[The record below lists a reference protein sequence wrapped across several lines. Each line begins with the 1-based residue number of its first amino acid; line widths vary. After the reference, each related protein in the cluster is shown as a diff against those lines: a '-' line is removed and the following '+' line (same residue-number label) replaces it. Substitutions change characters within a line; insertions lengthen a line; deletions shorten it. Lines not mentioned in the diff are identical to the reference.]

1 MWIRYLFMILFGL
14 ASGLAIAAGFVA
26 FITLIGVFAK
36 MSERTSTSSKCIL
49 YENCIMLGAVAGNIV
64 SLYQFPVPIGYIGL
78 IIVGMFGGIF
88 VGCLA
93 GALSEVLN
101 IFPILERRLKLRKG
115 LPYVIVAIAIG
126 KVVFTYLQYYVI
138 K

>member
-1 MWIRYLFMILFGL
+1 MWIRYGLMIIFGL
-14 ASGLAIAAGFVA
+14 ASGLVIAGGFVA
-26 FITLIGVFAK
+26 FITLIGIFAK
-36 MSERTSTSSKCIL
+36 MSERTSTSSKCVL
-49 YENCIMLGAVAGNIV
+49 YENYIMLGAVVGNIV
-64 SLYQFPVPIGYIGL
+64 SLYQFPIPIGYIGL
-78 IIVGMFGGIF
+78 IIVGLFGGIF

-101 IFPILERRLKLRKG
+101 IFPIVERRLKLRKG
-115 LPYVIVAIAIG
+115 LPYVIIAIAMG